1 MKYYIVA
8 GERSGDLHGSN
19 LIKAIR
25 QDDAQAEIRFWG
37 GDAMQAAGG
46 TMVKH
51 YKETA
56 FMGIW
61 EVLKN
66 LRTILGFIRECKED
80 IAAYQPDAVILV
92 DYAAF
97 NMKIAKF
104 IKKKKLK
111 TPVYYYI
118 SPKVWAWNTK
128 RAYKIKAYVDRM
140 FVIFPFEVDFY
151 KGFDY
156 EVDYVGN
163 PLMDAIES
171 FESNPSFRSSNHLP
185 SDKPL
190 IALLPG
196 SRKQEVSKILEKM
209 LSIRT
214 RFPKYE
220 FVIAGVSNLAQ
231 ELYTPFEEME
241 SVSVI
246 YDQTYDLLKEAE
258 GAVVTSGTATLETA
272 LFGVPQVVVYKTSAL
287 TFWAAM
293 LLIKVDYISLV
304 NLVADK
310 EAVKELIQG
319 NFNPE
324 MLERELKAVLKGGEK
339 RAQVATEYEILQ
351 EKIGEVGASEKAGRL
366 MVKYL
371 KSHLDQNSDTLKV
384 NS

>member
-8 GERSGDLHGSN
+8 GERSGDLHASN
-19 LIKAIR
+19 LMKAIYK
-25 QDDAQAEIRFWG
+25 DDENAEIRFWG
-37 GDAMQAAGG
+37 GDAMQEVGG

-51 YKETA
+51 YRETA

-61 EVLKN
+61 EVLSN
-66 LRTILGFIRECKED
+66 LRKILGFIKECKKD
-80 IAAYQPDAVILV
+80 ILDYQPDAIILV

-97 NMKIAKF
+97 NMRVARY
-104 IKKKKLK
+104 IKKKQASI
-111 TPVYYYI
+111 PIYYYI

-128 RAYKIKAYVDRM
+128 RAYKIKANVDRM

-163 PLMDAIES
+163 PLLDAIK
-171 FESNPSFRSSNHLP
+171 SFRPNP
-185 SDKPL
+185 NFRIDNQIPEDKPL

-196 SRKQEVSKILEKM
+196 SRKQEVSKILDKM
-209 LSIRT
+209 LSIRKK
-214 RFPKYE
+214 FSNFQ
-220 FVIAGVSNLAQ
+220 FVIAGVSNLPK
-231 ELYTPFEEME
+231 ELYEPYEQME
-241 SVSVI
+241 NVFVI
-246 YDQTYDLLKEAE
+246 YDQTYDLLTVAEA
-258 GAVVTSGTATLETA
+258 GIVTSGTATLETA
-272 LFGVPQVVVYKTSAL
+272 LFELPQVVVYKTSAI

-324 MLERELKAVLKGGEK
+324 MLHKELAAVLPGGDKRDQVAADYKELKAKMGD
-339 RAQVATEYEILQ
+339 
-351 EKIGEVGASEKAGRL
+351 VGASEKAGKL

-371 KSHLDQNSDTLKV
+371 QESKGEEKV
-384 NS
+384 H